1 MSFKEVK
8 ELRINGKLEEALILA
23 NSDLASDPSNVWNI
37 RSISW
42 VYYDF
47 LKSNTD
53 ISNFITFNE
62 YLDKILSLEQTVDD
76 AIMLHENVAIQIG
89 KLVYNIF
96 KEKEVDFEKIDKLK
110 TDIAL
115 KPYLKAFIGRDA
127 FNKDA
132 YYPIINKNDKC
143 INKAIEELSK

>member
-1 MSFKEVK
+1 MGQYFGIYKVGF
-8 ELRINGKLEEALILA
+8 IIIFI
-23 NSDLASDPSNVWNI
+23 PNI
-37 RSISW
+37 KKI
-42 VYYDF
+42 
-47 LKSNTD
+47 
-53 ISNFITFNE
+53 FI
-62 YLDKILSLEQTVDD
+62 
-76 AIMLHENVAIQIG
+76 
-89 KLVYNIF
+89 
-96 KEKEVDFEKIDKLK
+96 EKIDKLK